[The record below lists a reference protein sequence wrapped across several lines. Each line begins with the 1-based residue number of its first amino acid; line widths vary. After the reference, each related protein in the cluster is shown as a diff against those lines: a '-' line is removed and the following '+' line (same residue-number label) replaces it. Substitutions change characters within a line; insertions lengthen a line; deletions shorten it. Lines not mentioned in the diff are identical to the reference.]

1 MTLRAP
7 DGTGI
12 KGGITHYHVERMLR
26 ALAFVPYSYVEF
38 LGDDAAKFASDLAVY
53 HARLAARAALNG
65 MYNGRRPA

>member
-12 KGGITHYHVERMLR
+12 KGGKVEYHVQRMLTGL
-26 ALAFVPYSYVEF
+26 ALIAEF
-38 LGDDAAKFASDLAVY
+38 SIDSTFIEKLIVY

-65 MYNGRRPA
+65 QYNGRRPW